1 MRWPA
6 FVAFHVREAKHPI
19 WSEAC
24 TFFSDRFTCAPIF
37 GNNLTAAAAAEV
49 VSAVNE

>member
-1 MRWPA
+1 MARICRLSRKRSKA
-6 FVAFHVREAKHPI
+6 SDLERSMHI
-19 WSEAC
+19 
-24 TFFSDRFTCAPIF
+24 FFRPFYLRTDF